1 MKLLALISFEVGME
15 ELQRENEFL
24 KLKIQMLENEVTKL
38 NLEILTLLGQCQEE
52 HYWKG
57 KTSND
62 K

>member
-1 MKLLALISFEVGME
+1 ME

-24 KLKIQMLENEVTKL
+24 KLKIQVLENEVKKL

-52 HYWKG
+52 RYWKG